1 MIGREATYKESQFR
15 QFLLLRNPSV
25 KFVEKYI
32 KYLGQGLVKSTTREI
47 ASVNNIFEVTEM
59 SKLYLI
65 YGKVKTDSNNVRLH
79 NVYSGIISAY
89 IKFLNGQDLRK
100 RVKPSDYEL

>member
-1 MIGREATYKESQFR
+1 MISREVTYKESQFR

-32 KYLGQGLVKSTTREI
+32 KYLGHSIVKDAIMEI
-47 ASVNNIFEVTEM
+47 ASVNSIFEVTEM

-65 YGKVKTDSNNVRLH
+65 YGKVKADSNNIRLH
-79 NVYSGIISAY
+79 NVYSGVISAY
-89 IKFLNGQDLRK
+89 IKFLNGQYLRK
-100 RVKPSDYEL
+100 KVKS